1 MQEVWI
7 ENLKEAIENSG
18 RHRQIVIWGA
28 SYKSD
33 RIYSILKNWGFTISG
48 YIDKNSD
55 NISEYN
61 DCPVYPIEKLRE
73 CPFFVFVA
81 LTTHWQEVLDQLSE
95 MGYVEFVDFWYPRRV
110 IELDGTQDY
119 EDLYGNRLVTENRC
133 PMRVKLRIGGAV
145 EIRAKKLNKITI
157 VSEGDSFVKIGEG
170 VSVGKDT
177 VIVSTGGSIL
187 IEDRCKLL
195 SFTVIRAQS
204 GGKICVGERCTM
216 NRGCFLYASF
226 GAKIVLGKDCMVS
239 YLVLIRAGNSHNMI
253 DLNTME
259 NLDDN
264 TKRDVILGEHVWV
277 GMRATLMNGVE
288 IGSGSTVGANTF
300 ACKKIFPKNCC
311 IAGNPAKIIRERTA
325 WLRDEFEM
333 HKDIED
339 YQEFIYDE

>member
-1 MQEVWI
+1 M
-7 ENLKEAIENSG
+7 
-18 RHRQIVIWGA
+18 IWGA
-28 SYKSD
+28 SHKSD
-33 RIYSILKNWGFTISG
+33 RITSILKNWGFTIAG

-61 DCPVYPIEKLRE
+61 GCPVYSMEKLRE
-73 CPFFVFVA
+73 SRCFVFVA
-81 LTTHWQEVLDQLSE
+81 LTIHWQGVLDQLSE

-119 EDLYGNRLVTENRC
+119 QDLYGNRLVTENSY

-145 EIRAKKLNKITI
+145 EIRAKKLNEITI
-157 VSEGDSFVKIGEG
+157 VSEGDSLVKIGER

-177 VIVSTGGSIL
+177 VIESTGGSIF

-204 GGKICVGERCTM
+204 GGKISVGERCTM

-264 TKRDVILGEHVWV
+264 AKRDVILGEHVWV

-300 ACKKIFPKNCC
+300 VCKKIFPKNCC

-325 WLRDEFEM
+325 WLRDGFEM

>member
-1 MQEVWI
+1 MQEIWI
-7 ENLKEAIENSG
+7 ENLKTAIENSG
-18 RHRQIVIWGA
+18 RQQQIMIWGA
-28 SYKSD
+28 SHKSD
-33 RIYSILKNWGFTISG
+33 RITSILKNWGFTIAG

-61 DCPVYPIEKLRE
+61 GCPVYSMEKLRE
-73 CPFFVFVA
+73 SRCFVFVA
-81 LTTHWQEVLDQLSE
+81 LTIHWQGVLDQLSE

-119 EDLYGNRLVTENRC
+119 QDLYGNRLVTENSY

-145 EIRAKKLNKITI
+145 EIRAKKLNEITI
-157 VSEGDSFVKIGEG
+157 VSEGDSLVKIGER

-177 VIVSTGGSIL
+177 VIESTGGSIF

-204 GGKICVGERCTM
+204 GGKISVGERCTM

-264 TKRDVILGEHVWV
+264 AKRDVILGEHVWV

-300 ACKKIFPKNCC
+300 VCKKIFPKNCC

-325 WLRDEFEM
+325 WLRDGFEM